1 MAHVDPSPFYQ
12 KRPPL
17 APHRGASPAPGT
29 SVLVGEHLAN
39 AIKAAPAGRRI
50 GMRLAA
56 LGGHLLLVLDVP
68 ARPGAEKHPE
78 DVYTRICVPPQDSSS
93 PLDDVVGAIERGL
106 GALCGVEAALVHQD
120 GNGALAV
127 EITRSSRSDAL
138 S

>member
-1 MAHVDPSPFYQ
+1 MAHMDPSPFYQ

-50 GMRLAA
+50 GVRLAA
-56 LGGHLLLVLDVP
+56 LGGHLLLGLDEP
-68 ARPGAEKHPE
+68 ARRGAGKHPE
-78 DVYTRICVPPQDSSS
+78 DVYSRICVPPQGPSS

-138 S
+138 P